1 MMIADTQLLRLREGY
16 HTVMKF
22 FESKAV
28 KQQGK

>member
-1 MMIADTQLLRLREGY
+1 MMIADTQLLQLQEEY
-16 HTVMKF
+16 YTVMKF